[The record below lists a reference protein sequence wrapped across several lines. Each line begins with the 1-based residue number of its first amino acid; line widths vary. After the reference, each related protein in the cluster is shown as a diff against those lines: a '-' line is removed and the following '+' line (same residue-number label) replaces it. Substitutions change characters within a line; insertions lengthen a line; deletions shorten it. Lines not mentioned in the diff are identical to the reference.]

1 MMNIINTYYTFF
13 GCNYDI
19 FLQFCLIL
27 GWRKSIISIL
37 SETSSNKTP
46 TPLNVPETFLRTKSI
61 NESSLSHACPRAL
74 KIYSFPW
81 RSGNK
86 SIPFSL
92 IPPKF
97 STLFLNARLAI
108 LPSPS
113 TAAWE
118 GCLLWLQ
125 WMIPLEFR
133 NHSVYGSAF
142 CIWNCANVGILRT
155 QIAALRQSKEHLFCK
170 INKNSMNV

>member
-13 GCNYDI
+13 ECNYDI

-46 TPLNVPETFLRTKSI
+46 TPLNVPGTFLRTTSI

-74 KIYSFPW
+74 KMYHFLR

-86 SIPFSL
+86 SIPFSPDPTQIFHPFPL

-97 STLFLNARLAI
+97 STLFLNTRLF
-108 LPSPS
+108 SPYLQQLHEK
-113 TAAWE
+113 A
-118 GCLLWLQ
+118 LL
-125 WMIPLEFR
+125 FDY
-133 NHSVYGSAF
+133 SG
-142 CIWNCANVGILRT
+142 
-155 QIAALRQSKEHLFCK
+155 
-170 INKNSMNV
+170 

>member
-37 SETSSNKTP
+37 SETSSNKIP
-46 TPLNVPETFLRTKSI
+46 APLNVPGMFLQTKSI

-74 KIYSFPW
+74 KMYPVLR

-86 SIPFSL
+86 SIPFFL

-97 STLFLNARLAI
+97 STLFLMQDHSPLTFNSCMRRLSSLTTVDDSFGI
-108 LPSPS
+108 YKPFCMRVWMLCSIVDQSDLPIYMKLCKCGYPPRS
-113 TAAWE
+113 
-118 GCLLWLQ
+118 
-125 WMIPLEFR
+125 
-133 NHSVYGSAF
+133 
-142 CIWNCANVGILRT
+142 NC
-155 QIAALRQSKEHLFCK
+155 S
-170 INKNSMNV
+170 S